1 MSRRFSVKD
10 AFIFDDFSDDELL
23 QALEWKLNDQ
33 DLSATD
39 AAKKVAKEVLSRL
52 RNRPNFGNIGEVE
65 NLLGQAKLRYQQ
77 RQGALPLEERAPDAP
92 FEPEDFD
99 PDFNRGEHAAS
110 NLTKLFE
117 DIVGCDN
124 IVKKMEDYQRT
135 ARNMKAVVMDP
146 REQIPTNFIFKGP
159 PGACEC

>member
-1 MSRRFSVKD
+1 MFN
-10 AFIFDDFSDDELL
+10 DFSDDELL

-39 AAKKVAKEVLSRL
+39 AAKKVAMEVLSRL

-146 REQIPTNFIFKGP
+146 REQIPFSFLFKGP
-159 PGACEC
+159 PGQFCTHPICLYFY

>member
-99 PDFNRGEHAAS
+99 PDFNRGERAAS

-135 ARNMKAVVMDP
+135 ARNMKAMVMDP

>member
-135 ARNMKAVVMDP
+135 ARNMKAMVMDP

>member
-1 MSRRFSVKD
+1 MFN
-10 AFIFDDFSDDELL
+10 DFSDDELL
-23 QALEWKLNDQ
+23 QALEWKMNDQ

-39 AAKKVAKEVLSRL
+39 AAKKVAMEVLSRL

-77 RQGALPLEERAPDAP
+77 RQGALHLEERAPDAP

-135 ARNMKAVVMDP
+135 ARNMKAMVMDP